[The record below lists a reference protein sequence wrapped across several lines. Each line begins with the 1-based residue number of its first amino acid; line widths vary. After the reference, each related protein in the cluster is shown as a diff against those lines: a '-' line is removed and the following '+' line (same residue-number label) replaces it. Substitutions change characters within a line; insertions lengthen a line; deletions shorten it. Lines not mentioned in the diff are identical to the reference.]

1 MMMINYYIK
10 AAWRKLV
17 NSKSYSFI
25 NIAGL
30 SLSIFGSV
38 VIFQFVKFHV
48 DTDTYHQKFKNI
60 YRVVMDLHLDE
71 GIEHEKG
78 SPFILH
84 ETLKEDFSNVEH
96 TAYLGQQELTISIS
110 KGNNSPERYL
120 EKEFAAFI
128 NEGYFKI
135 FDYQW
140 LAGNP
145 SLLNAPNRAVLTEK
159 YAKKYFGDANPV
171 NQILNINNKQDVKV
185 IGVLKDI
192 HGNTDLRTE
201 VFISLPTMKTIM
213 PEFGYEDW
221 QWFTESKETYIS
233 IKNNTSKET
242 LESQFP
248 AFSKKYYGEN
258 ARYYQFHLQKL
269 SDVHF
274 NLDYNGKIKKSTIL
288 FFALIGAL
296 LIVIACINFINL
308 STAHSFRRS
317 KEIGIRKTL
326 GSSQPQLFWQFI
338 TETAI
343 VSGISVVLALFFA
356 YMAIPVVNDWLA
368 VKITFE
374 QFFDFKTVIFV
385 FILIIFTTLTAGF
398 YPSLVV
404 ASFNP
409 LNALKGNSKEFGGG
423 ISLRKVLVISQFG
436 ISFILIAFSILIV
449 QQINYINN
457 KDIGSSKKLILHIK
471 IPNAENNNL
480 AVFKNQLLQKPYV
493 ENISFSSNPPS
504 SKAGWGGSIKFD
516 SRDWE
521 KFTVRSRSADENYL
535 DTYDIKL
542 LRGRKPVASDTIRE
556 VLINEKLVKKLGL
569 NDAAEAL
576 NKQLTIGDADNK
588 IATIAGI
595 VSDFNN
601 TDLYSGIEPTVIFSL
616 RNRYTQVAV
625 RLNTFDAENQIREIS
640 KVWQAI
646 YPNNV
651 FEYSFYD
658 DELARFYAREEVTRD
673 LIIFFASLSVF
684 VSCLGLLGL
693 VKIAVSQRIKE
704 IGVRKALGASA
715 SSIITLLSKDFLK
728 LIIIAN
734 GIAIPVAYYFMNRWL
749 QDFAFRINIGW
760 WVFLLA
766 AASALLI
773 ALATIS
779 FQAIK
784 AAIANPVKSLRT
796 E

>member
-1 MMMINYYIK
+1 MMINYYIK
-10 AAWRKLV
+10 AGWRKLV
-17 NSKSYSFI
+17 NSKNYSLI

-30 SLSIFGSV
+30 SLSIFGSII
-38 VIFQFVKFHV
+38 IFQFVKFHV

-84 ETLKEDFSNVEH
+84 ETLKNDFSNVEH
-96 TAYLGQQELTISIS
+96 TAYLGQHEMTISIS
-110 KGNNSPERYL
+110 KGNSSPDRYL

-140 LAGNP
+140 QAGNA
-145 SLLNAPNRAVLTEK
+145 SLLNLPNMAVLTEK
-159 YAKKYFGDANPV
+159 YAKKYFGEANPI

-192 HGNTDLRTE
+192 PGNTDLRTE

-221 QWFTESKETYIS
+221 QWFTKSKETYIS
-233 IKNNTSKET
+233 LKNKTSKET
-242 LESQFP
+242 FEAQFSS
-248 AFSKKYYGEN
+248 FSKKYYGEN

-288 FFALIGAL
+288 FFSLIGIL

-326 GSSQPQLFWQFI
+326 GSSQPQLFWQFM
-338 TETAI
+338 TEVAI
-343 VSGISVVLALFFA
+343 VSGVSVMLALFFA
-356 YMAIPVVNDWLA
+356 YIATPVVNDWLA
-368 VKITFE
+368 VRITFK

-385 FILIIFTTLTAGF
+385 FILVIFTTLTAGF

-404 ASFNP
+404 AWFNP

-423 ISLRKVLVISQFG
+423 ISLRKGLVVMQFG

-471 IPNAENNNL
+471 IPNPENNNL
-480 AVFKNQLLQKPYV
+480 TVFKNQLLQKPYV
-493 ENISFSSNPPS
+493 QNISFSGIPPS
-504 SKAGWGGSIKFD
+504 SKEGWGGSIKLD
-516 SRDWE
+516 DRGWE
-521 KFTVRSRSADENYL
+521 KFPVRSRSADENYL
-535 DTYDIKL
+535 DTYQIKL
-542 LRGRKPVASDTIRE
+542 LTGRKPVASDTIRE
-556 VLINEKLVKKLGL
+556 VLINEKLVKTLGFK
-569 NDAAEAL
+569 DPEEAL
-576 NKQLTIGDADNK
+576 NRKLTIGDADNK
-588 IATIAGI
+588 IATITGI

-616 RNRYTQVAV
+616 KTRYKQAAV
-625 RLNTFDAENQIREIS
+625 RLNTFDAKNKIREIS
-640 KVWQAI
+640 EVWQAI
-646 YPNNV
+646 YPNDV

-658 DELARFYAREEVTRD
+658 DELARFYAREEVTRG

-693 VKIAVSQRIKE
+693 VKINVSQRIKE
-704 IGVRKALGASA
+704 IGVRKVLGASA
-715 SSIITLLSKDFLK
+715 GGIIALLSKDFLK

-734 GIAIPVAYYFMNRWL
+734 GIAIPVAYYFMNKWL
-749 QDFAFRINIGW
+749 QDFAFRISIGW
-760 WVFLLA
+760 ELFLLA
-766 AASALLI
+766 GAIALLI

-784 AAIANPVKSLRT
+784 AAMANPVKALRT

>member
-1 MMMINYYIK
+1 MINYYIK

-17 NSKSYSFI
+17 NSKEYSFI

-30 SLSIFGSV
+30 SLSIFGSI
-38 VIFQFVKFHV
+38 VIFQFVKFHG
-48 DTDTYHQKFKNI
+48 DTDTYHSKFRNI
-60 YRVVMDLHLDE
+60 YRVVMDLHLDQ
-71 GIEHEKG
+71 GVEHEKG

-84 ETLKEDFSNVEH
+84 ETLKNDFSTVEH
-96 TAYLGQQELTISIS
+96 TAYLGQQEMTISIS
-110 KGNNSPERYL
+110 KGNNSPDRYL
-120 EKEFAAFI
+120 EKEYAAFV
-128 NEGYFKI
+128 NDGYFKI

-140 LAGNP
+140 QAGNA
-145 SLLNAPNRAVLTEK
+145 SLLNLPNTAVLTEK

-192 HGNTDLRTE
+192 PGNTDLRTE

-213 PEFGYEDW
+213 PEFGFEDW
-221 QWFTESKETYIS
+221 QWFTISKETYIS
-233 IKNNTSKET
+233 LKDNTPKET
-242 LESQFP
+242 FESQLP
-248 AFSKKYYGEN
+248 SFSKKYYGEN

-274 NLDYNGKIKKSTIL
+274 NLDYHGKIKKSTIL
-288 FFALIGAL
+288 FFSLIGVL

-308 STAHSFRRS
+308 STAQSFKRC

-326 GSSQPQLFWQFI
+326 GSSQAQLFWQFI
-338 TETAI
+338 TEVGI
-343 VSGISVVLALFFA
+343 ISGVSVMLALFFA
-356 YMAIPVVNDWLA
+356 YMATPVVNSWLA
-368 VKITFE
+368 VKITFN

-385 FILIIFTTLTAGF
+385 FILIIFTTLTAGL

-404 ASFNP
+404 AYFNP

-423 ISLRKVLVISQFG
+423 ISLRKGLVISQFG
-436 ISFILIAFSILIV
+436 ISFILIAFSILII

-471 IPNAENNNL
+471 IPNAEDNNL
-480 AVFKNQLLQKPYV
+480 TVFKNKLLEKPYV

-516 SRDWE
+516 NRDWE
-521 KFTVRSRSADENYL
+521 KFAARSRSADENYL
-535 DTYDIKL
+535 DTYQIKL
-542 LRGRKPVASDTIRE
+542 LTGRKPMASDTIRE
-556 VLINEKLVKKLGL
+556 VLINEKLVERLGL
-569 NDAAEAL
+569 KDAEEAL

-588 IATIAGI
+588 IATIAGV

-601 TDLYSGIEPTVIFSL
+601 TDLYSGIEPTIIFSL
-616 RNRYTQVAV
+616 KSRYKQAAV
-625 RLNTFDAENQIREIS
+625 RLNTFNAKNKIREIS
-640 KVWQAI
+640 KLWQAI
-646 YPNNV
+646 YPNDV

-658 DELARFYAREEVTRD
+658 DELARFYAREHVTRD

-704 IGVRKALGASA
+704 IGVRKVLGASA
-715 SSIITLLSKDFLK
+715 SGIIALLSKDFIR

-734 GIAIPVAYYFMNRWL
+734 GIAIPVAYYFMNNWL
-749 QDFAFRINIGW
+749 QDFAFRTSIGW
-760 WVFLLA
+760 RVFLLA
-766 AASALLI
+766 GSLALLI
-773 ALATIS
+773 ALATVS

>member
-1 MMMINYYIK
+1 MMINYYIK
-10 AAWRKLV
+10 AGWRKLV
-17 NSKSYSFI
+17 NSKNYSLI

-30 SLSIFGSV
+30 SLSIFGSII
-38 VIFQFVKFHV
+38 IFQFVKFHV

-84 ETLKEDFSNVEH
+84 ETLKNDFSNVEH
-96 TAYLGQQELTISIS
+96 TAYLGQHEMTISIS
-110 KGNNSPERYL
+110 KGNSSPDRYL

-140 LAGNP
+140 QAGNA
-145 SLLNAPNRAVLTEK
+145 SLLNLPNMAVLTEK
-159 YAKKYFGDANPV
+159 YAKKYFGEANPI

-192 HGNTDLRTE
+192 PGNTDLRTE

-221 QWFTESKETYIS
+221 QWFTKSKETYIS
-233 IKNNTSKET
+233 LKNKTSKET
-242 LESQFP
+242 FEAQFSS
-248 AFSKKYYGEN
+248 FSKKYYGEN

-288 FFALIGAL
+288 FFSLIGIL

-326 GSSQPQLFWQFI
+326 GSSQPQLFWQFM
-338 TETAI
+338 TEVAI
-343 VSGISVVLALFFA
+343 VSGVSVMLALFFA
-356 YMAIPVVNDWLA
+356 YIATPVVNDWLA
-368 VKITFE
+368 VRITFK

-385 FILIIFTTLTAGF
+385 FILVIFTTLTAGF

-404 ASFNP
+404 AWFNP

-423 ISLRKVLVISQFG
+423 ISLRKGLVVMQFG

-471 IPNAENNNL
+471 IPNPENNNL
-480 AVFKNQLLQKPYV
+480 TVFKNQLLQKPYV
-493 ENISFSSNPPS
+493 QNISFSGIPPS
-504 SKAGWGGSIKFD
+504 SKEGWGGSIKLD
-516 SRDWE
+516 DRGWE
-521 KFTVRSRSADENYL
+521 KFPVRSRSADENYL
-535 DTYDIKL
+535 DTYQIKL
-542 LRGRKPVASDTIRE
+542 LTGRKPVASDTIRE
-556 VLINEKLVKKLGL
+556 VLINEKLVKTLGFK
-569 NDAAEAL
+569 DPEEAL
-576 NKQLTIGDADNK
+576 NRKLTIGDADNK
-588 IATIAGI
+588 IATITGI

-616 RNRYTQVAV
+616 KTRYKQAAV
-625 RLNTFDAENQIREIS
+625 RLNTFDAKNKIREIS
-640 KVWQAI
+640 EVWQAI
-646 YPNNV
+646 YPNDV

-658 DELARFYAREEVTRD
+658 DELARFYAREEVTRG

-693 VKIAVSQRIKE
+693 VSLAVSQRIKE
-704 IGVRKALGASA
+704 IGVRKVLGASA
-715 SSIITLLSKDFLK
+715 GGIIALLSQDFLK

-734 GIAIPVAYYFMNRWL
+734 GIAIPVAYYFMNKWL
-749 QDFAFRINIGW
+749 QDFAFRISIGW
-760 WVFLLA
+760 ELFLLA
-766 AASALLI
+766 GAIALLI

-784 AAIANPVKSLRT
+784 AAMANPVKALRT

>member
-1 MMMINYYIK
+1 M
-10 AAWRKLV
+10 
-17 NSKSYSFI
+17 NSKNYSLI

-30 SLSIFGSV
+30 SLSIFGSII
-38 VIFQFVKFHV
+38 IFQFVKFHV

-84 ETLKEDFSNVEH
+84 ETLKNDFSNVEH
-96 TAYLGQQELTISIS
+96 TAYLGQHEMTISIS
-110 KGNNSPERYL
+110 KGNSSPDRYL

-140 LAGNP
+140 QAGNA
-145 SLLNAPNRAVLTEK
+145 SLLNLPNMAVLTEK
-159 YAKKYFGDANPV
+159 YAKKYFGEANPI

-192 HGNTDLRTE
+192 PGNTDLRTE

-221 QWFTESKETYIS
+221 QWFTKSKETYIS
-233 IKNNTSKET
+233 LKNKTSKET
-242 LESQFP
+242 FEAQFSS
-248 AFSKKYYGEN
+248 FSKKYYGEN

-288 FFALIGAL
+288 FFSLIGIL

-326 GSSQPQLFWQFI
+326 GSSQPQLFWQFM
-338 TETAI
+338 TEVAI
-343 VSGISVVLALFFA
+343 VSGVSVMLALFFA
-356 YMAIPVVNDWLA
+356 YIATPVVNDWLA
-368 VKITFE
+368 VRITFK

-385 FILIIFTTLTAGF
+385 FILVIFTTLTAGF

-404 ASFNP
+404 AWFNP

-423 ISLRKVLVISQFG
+423 ISLRKGLVVMQFG

-471 IPNAENNNL
+471 IPNPENNNL
-480 AVFKNQLLQKPYV
+480 TVFKNQLLQKPYV
-493 ENISFSSNPPS
+493 QNISFSGIPPS
-504 SKAGWGGSIKFD
+504 SKEGWGGSIKLD
-516 SRDWE
+516 DRGWE
-521 KFTVRSRSADENYL
+521 KFPVRSRSADENYL
-535 DTYDIKL
+535 DTYQIKL
-542 LRGRKPVASDTIRE
+542 LTGRKPVASDTIRE
-556 VLINEKLVKKLGL
+556 VLINEKLVKTLGFK
-569 NDAAEAL
+569 DPEEAL
-576 NKQLTIGDADNK
+576 NRKLTIGDADNK
-588 IATIAGI
+588 IATITGI

-616 RNRYTQVAV
+616 KTRYKQAAV
-625 RLNTFDAENQIREIS
+625 RLNTFDAKNKIREIS
-640 KVWQAI
+640 EVWQAI
-646 YPNNV
+646 YPNDV

-658 DELARFYAREEVTRD
+658 DELARFYAREEVTRG

-693 VKIAVSQRIKE
+693 VSLAVSQRIKE
-704 IGVRKALGASA
+704 IGVRKVLGASA
-715 SSIITLLSKDFLK
+715 GGIIALLSQDFLK

-734 GIAIPVAYYFMNRWL
+734 GIAIPVAYYFMNKWL
-749 QDFAFRINIGW
+749 QDFAFRISIGW
-760 WVFLLA
+760 ELFLLA
-766 AASALLI
+766 GAIALLI

-784 AAIANPVKSLRT
+784 AAMANPVKALRT